1 MIFGIIT
8 INDGS
13 RDLTSKK
20 LQNYIDHHKCDV
32 ISTVKNKGKGWAIAT
47 GINEARGNVVLMCD
61 ADLALIDISHIEN
74 LIKTFKKD
82 HYQMVI
88 ASRGPITGVM
98 SRFFASLS
106 GERIFYKKNLSSK
119 HLMMMKKS
127 GYGVEKIINH
137 AHKSKKVAFIVSQN
151 IGHILKFEKHGL
163 RACLWEYFKESA
175 NVVSMDV
182 KLKFQRSN

>member
-1 MIFGIIT
+1 MRLVVQRVEKAKVVKVDDGSTVGEIGKGLLVLAGVKKGDTPKFLSWKDIKEVIV

-106 GERIFYKKNLSSK
+106 GERIFYKKNLRK
-119 HLMMMKKS
+119 IEERYKYLNMKK
-127 GYGVEKIINH
+127 K
-137 AHKSKKVAFIVSQN
+137 
-151 IGHILKFEKHGL
+151 
-163 RACLWEYFKESA
+163 
-175 NVVSMDV
+175 
-182 KLKFQRSN
+182 RSV